1 MLFKKLLAAL
11 FGSAL
16 ALAAAI
22 DAPAQDVWPS
32 RPIKIIVPFPAGGSS
47 DPPMRVL
54 AAKLQEALGQS
65 VVIEHISGGGGG
77 LATARLAQ
85 SSPDGYTLAMAAV
98 GTLCIVPHLYSK
110 VGYDPVKSFSP
121 ISLLG
126 EYTNVLVVGV
136 DQPYKTVADLIKAA
150 RDHPGAIN
158 FGSSGNGSSNHL
170 SAELLASMAGV
181 KFTHVP
187 YRGTGPAMTDL
198 LAGRLSFMFD
208 VTNNSLPYIQSGKL
222 RALAVTSPTGVPQLP
237 GVPPVAQTNPGYEV
251 LGWIGLIAPAGTPP
265 AVVEKLSAAVE
276 KALQMPDLVAQYAV
290 YGFDAKALKPDQFAA
305 LIKKDFDKWG
315 PIVKASGAKIDC
327 SSQEVRKKHAAQ
339 AGSTECVISNRW
351 TR

>member
-1 MLFKKLLAAL
+1 MPLQKLLAPL
-11 FGSAL
+11 VGSAL
-16 ALAAAI
+16 ALAGATGAS
-22 DAPAQDVWPS
+22 AQDAWPS
-32 RPIKIIVPFPAGGSS
+32 RPIRIVVPFPAGGSS
-47 DPPMRVL
+47 DPPVRVL
-54 AAKLQEALGQS
+54 AAKLQEALGQT
-65 VVIEHISGGGGG
+65 VVIENSSGGGGS

-85 SSPDGYTLAMAAV
+85 TPADGYTYAMAST
-98 GTLCIVPHLYSK
+98 GTLGIVPHLYSK
-110 VGYDPVKSFSP
+110 VGYDPVRSFSP
-121 ISLLG
+121 VSLLG
-126 EYTNVLVVGV
+126 EYTNVLVVGA

-150 RDHPGAIN
+150 RDNPGAIT

-198 LAGRLSFMFD
+198 LAGRLGFMFD

-222 RALAVTSPTGVPQLP
+222 RALAVTSAAGVRQLP
-237 GVPPVAQTNPGYEV
+237 GVPPVAQTSPGYEV

-265 AVVEKLSAAVE
+265 AVVERMSAEVE
-276 KALQMPDLVAQYAV
+276 KALKMPDVVAQYAG

-315 PIVKASGAKIDC
+315 PIVKASGAKID
-327 SSQEVRKKHAAQ
+327 
-339 AGSTECVISNRW
+339 
-351 TR
+351 

>member
-1 MLFKKLLAAL
+1 MPLKKLLAAL

-16 ALAAAI
+16 ALAGAI
-22 DAPAQDVWPS
+22 DAPAQDAWPS

-47 DPPMRVL
+47 DPPVRVL
-54 AAKLQEALGQS
+54 AAKLQEALGQT
-65 VVIEHISGGGGG
+65 VVIENLSGGGGS

-85 SSPDGYTLAMAAV
+85 SPADGYTYAMASV
-98 GTLCIVPHLYSK
+98 GTLGIVPHLFTK
-110 VGYDPVKSFSP
+110 VGYDPVRSFSP

-126 EYTNVLVVGV
+126 EYTNVLVVGAE
-136 DQPYKTVADLIKAA
+136 QPYKTVADLIKAA
-150 RDHPGAIN
+150 RDNPGTIN

-208 VTNNSLPYIQSGKL
+208 VTNNSLPYIQAGKL
-222 RALAVTSPTGVPQLP
+222 RALAVTGLTGVRQLP
-237 GVPPVAQTNPGYEV
+237 GVPTVAQTYPGYEV

-265 AVVEKLSAAVE
+265 AVVEKMSAEVD
-276 KALQMPDLVAQYAV
+276 KALKMPDVVAQYAG

-315 PIVKASGAKIDC
+315 PIVKASGAKID
-327 SSQEVRKKHAAQ
+327 
-339 AGSTECVISNRW
+339 
-351 TR
+351 